1 MYMMDYHIHSNNSFD
16 GKDSVT
22 SICEAAIMKGLNE
35 ICFTDHFSLK
45 EGLKT
50 YGTLNMKK
58 YSDEISTCKE
68 IFKNNLIIKA
78 GLEICEPH
86 ETESELRDTISNIPF
101 DFILGSIHNFDHTGL
116 STYMRAHEKETSYE
130 DYFKEVNK
138 ISTSPF
144 IDVVAHIDLMKRYA
158 FVKHGKYE
166 FNTHKEI
173 IEEILK
179 NIISRGKGIEVNTS
193 TLRSEINE
201 TMPSIDALKMYKELG
216 GEIITVGSDAHCTT
230 DVGEGIREALDL
242 LKSFGFENIYTFEE
256 RKAIAH
262 KVK

>member
-1 MYMMDYHIHSNNSFD
+1 MHMMDYHIHSDNSFD
-16 GKDSVT
+16 GKDSVV
-22 SICEAAIMKGLNE
+22 SICESAIMAGLNE

-45 EGLKT
+45 EDLKT

-58 YSDEISTCKE
+58 YSDEISYCKE

-86 ETESELRDTISNIPF
+86 ETENELKETISNIPF

-116 STYMRAHEKETSYE
+116 STYMRAHDKETSYE
-130 DYFKEVNK
+130 DYFRDVDK

-158 FVKHGKYE
+158 FVKHGKYD

-173 IEEILK
+173 IEQILK
-179 NIISRGKGIEVNTS
+179 NIIKRGKGIEVNTS

-201 TMPSIDALKMYKELG
+201 TMPSIDTLKMYKDLG
-216 GEIITVGSDAHCTT
+216 GEIITIGSDAHCTK
-230 DVGEGIREALDL
+230 DVAAGIKESLEL
-242 LKSFGFENIYTFEE
+242 LKEVGFENIYTFDE
-256 RKAIAH
+256 RKPIIH
-262 KVK
+262 KIK